1 MGIGANHHIM
11 GAITADCR
19 RCRVALTRV
28 GFTWTETDMS
38 LRRTFILAAMVA
50 AVGLAG
56 GVIFAKGGG
65 GGGHGGGMKGG
76 WKGGNYQKPK
86 PTVDPKKLQEEL
98 DKKVKKFV
106 ADGFS
111 ALRAGDTA
119 AAFEAFS
126 DALQL
131 NPNAPDAHL
140 GMGLTRAAKANYSGA
155 QTELETA
162 MRLKADPRL
171 TLYDLAIA
179 YVRAGSIG
187 RAAVLLNRHL
197 AETKPPEELII
208 NAQLALLST
217 LDEKQKKQIA
227 VLPDLLKTLSNA
239 NLTLA
244 SAKHAGMVRWGLSW
258 VSSGEVQQNR
268 ASGKKEIFPAR
279 LPFLLPGD
287 FALPEAGQPAI
298 AANVLFPDDGGAPAA
313 EPVAVKEPA
322 AAKEDAK
329 PAAEPDAVAS
339 AKPSGPFK
347 LGGSGADTSAATPD
361 VPAAPGRG
369 SAGPSVANVNPPA
382 IAPSSV
388 SSPVTRTV
396 RGAAF
401 AVGPDLLL
409 TAARLLTNAREIQL
423 QDEQGKRTDATVVA
437 VDEQTGV
444 ALIRARGAAFKPMA
458 LADAAKAGPVGVAAF
473 VKPSVFNPDLNVI
486 TGQLIGPAD
495 KLALR
500 CSVHPR
506 SAGSPFFDENGRV
519 LGLVVAARDDS
530 LEHLPV
536 VTVEVIRQFAQ
547 GRFEPAST
555 TTGEPADSVV
565 EMTVTRQE

>member
-1 MGIGANHHIM
+1 
-11 GAITADCR
+11 
-19 RCRVALTRV
+19 
-28 GFTWTETDMS
+28 MS
-38 LRRTFILAAMVA
+38 LPRTLMLFAIIAALGM
-50 AVGLAG
+50 AG
-56 GVIFAKGGG
+56 SAIYAKGGG
-65 GGGHGGGMKGG
+65 GGGHGGGGGMKG

-98 DKKVKKFV
+98 EKKVAKFV
-106 ADGFS
+106 ADGFA

-126 DALQL
+126 DALEL

-140 GMGLTRAAKANYSGA
+140 GMGLTRAAKANYTGA
-155 QTELETA
+155 QTELEMA

-179 YVRAGSIG
+179 YVRVGAVG
-187 RAAVLLNRHL
+187 RGAVLLNRHL

-227 VLPDLLKTLSNA
+227 ILPDLLKTLSNA

-258 VSSGEVQQNR
+258 VSSGESQQYR
-268 ASGKKEIFPAR
+268 ASGKKEPFPTK

-298 AANVLFPDDGGAPAA
+298 AANVLFPDRGAAPAG
-313 EPVAVKEPA
+313 EPIA
-322 AAKEDAK
+322 ANPQADPKPDDAK
-329 PAAEPDAVAS
+329 PADAKPAEPDAVAN

-347 LGGSGADTSAATPD
+347 LGGSGADLTAPTPNQ
-361 VPAAPGRG
+361 PAAPAPGG
-369 SAGPSVANVNPPA
+369 GVAGVNPPA
-382 IAPSSV
+382 ITPSSV

-401 AVGPDLLL
+401 AIAPDMLL
-409 TAARLLTNAREIQL
+409 TAARLVTNAREIQL

-437 VDEQTGV
+437 VDPQSGV
-444 ALIRARGAAFKPMA
+444 ALIRARGATFKPMA

-473 VKPSVFNPDLNVI
+473 VKPSVFNPDLDVI
-486 TGQLIGPAD
+486 TGHLIGPAD
-495 KLALR
+495 KLVLR

-519 LGLVVAARDDS
+519 LGLITAARDDS
-530 LEHLPV
+530 PEHLPV

-547 GRFEPAST
+547 GKFEAAST
-555 TTGEPADSVV
+555 TAGEPADSVV